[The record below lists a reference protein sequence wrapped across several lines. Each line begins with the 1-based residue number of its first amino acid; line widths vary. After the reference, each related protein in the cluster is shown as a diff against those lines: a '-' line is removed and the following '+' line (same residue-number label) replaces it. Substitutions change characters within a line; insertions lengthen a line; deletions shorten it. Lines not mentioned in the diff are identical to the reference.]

1 LAVGIGTIREE
12 LKLDVVRIAEHEH
25 ERPLDRVGRRDRRR
39 RDACTIQS
47 KCPRVELVTVPHGER
62 EVVESG
68 SGLVEFLETTVAVLR
83 QAEPDGEVV
92 MPKEDLAASAVGR
105 FVPVDAPEP
114 EHLLVPRRAVLDVA
128 HGEAKVVESS
138 DHH

>member
-1 LAVGIGTIREE
+1 ML
-12 LKLDVVRIAEHEH
+12 
-25 ERPLDRVGRRDRRR
+25 
-39 RDACTIQS
+39 
-47 KCPRVELVTVPHGER
+47 
-62 EVVESG
+62 SG
-68 SGLVEFLETTVAVLR
+68 SRNTSTNAPWIELAGAIGDDVTPARSSRSAHESSSSRSLTANARWSSPVRVSSNSSRRLSRLR